1 MEAIAV
7 FAAAALT
14 TLVATPLAGRL
25 ARRVGAIAVPDD
37 RRVHERPTPTLGG
50 LGLLLGF
57 LAGML
62 VGWRFGGF
70 EAIFTAPTVPLGVVV
85 AAVAVYAVGFVDDI
99 REISAP
105 AKTAG
110 TVLAGSILNFAGVS
124 ILLFRM
130 PQLGLIDLSP
140 DWAALITVLWVVG
153 MCQAINLIDG
163 LDGLAAGIVA
173 IAAGALFLFADKLGD
188 PSVAQLPPDNVAPLV
203 ALATCGA
210 CVGFLPHNWNPAS
223 IFMGDGGAL
232 LLGVL
237 MAASSIA
244 VGGNSTADSSS
255 QTFFFFAPMFIPLV
269 ILGVPIFDTAFA
281 IVRRARRG
289 TGVTAADKGH
299 LHHRLM
305 DLGHGQRRSVLILWS
320 WTALLS
326 GLVLYPVYTS
336 SDDAALPI
344 GIAAL
349 ALLLYTVLHPRARTE
364 RRARKD
370 RAPGERAA
378 SEAAPEDAP
387 VPPRP
392 KG

>member
-25 ARRVGAIAVPDD
+25 ATRLGAVAMPDE

-50 LGLLLGF
+50 LGILVGF
-57 LAGML
+57 LVGMA
-62 VGWRFGGF
+62 VAWRFGGF
-70 EAIFTAPTVPLGVVV
+70 EAIFLAPTVPLGVVI
-85 AAVAVYAVGFVDDI
+85 AALVVYGVGFVDDV
-99 REISAP
+99 REVSAP

-110 TVLAGSILNFAGVS
+110 TVLAGSIINLAGVS
-124 ILLFRM
+124 ILLFRV
-130 PQLGLIDLSP
+130 PNVGLISLSP
-140 DWAALITVLWVVG
+140 DWAALVTVVWVVG

-173 IAAGALFLFADKLGD
+173 IAAGALYLFADRLGD
-188 PSVAQLPPDNVAPLV
+188 PSVAQLPADNVAPLI

-210 CVGFLPHNWNPAS
+210 CVGFLPHNFNPAS
-223 IFMGDGGAL
+223 VFMGDGGAL
-232 LLGVL
+232 LLGLL

-244 VGGNSTADSSS
+244 IGGNSTADSSS
-255 QTFFFFAPMFIPLV
+255 QTFFFFAPLFIPLV
-269 ILGVPIFDTAFA
+269 ILGVPIFDTAYA
-281 IVRRARRG
+281 IVRRARSR
-289 TGVTAADKGH
+289 TGVTEADKGH

-305 DLGHGQRRSVLILWS
+305 DLGHGQRRSVLILWT

-326 GLVLYPVYTS
+326 GLVLYPVYTD
-336 SDDAALPI
+336 SDDGALPI

-364 RRARKD
+364 RRAR
-370 RAPGERAA
+370 RER
-378 SEAAPEDAP
+378 
-387 VPPRP
+387 V
-392 KG
+392 

>member
-1 MEAIAV
+1 MDAFLV

-14 TLVATPLAGRL
+14 TLVVTPLAGRL
-25 ARRVGAIAVPDD
+25 AGRLGAIAVPDD
-37 RRVHERPTPTLGG
+37 RRVHATPTPTLGG
-50 LGLLLGF
+50 LGLLAGF

-62 VGWRFGGF
+62 VGWRGGGF
-70 EAIFTAPTVPLGVVV
+70 GAIFTAPTVPLGVVI
-85 AAVAVYAVGFVDDI
+85 AALVVYAVGAIDDV

-110 TVLAGSILNFAGVS
+110 TVLAGSILNIAGVS

-130 PQLGLIDLSP
+130 PQLGLISLSP
-140 DWAALITVLWVVG
+140 DWAALVTVLWVVG

-173 IAAGALFLFADKLGD
+173 IASGALFLFADKLGD
-188 PSVAQLPPDNVAPLV
+188 PSVAQLPADNVAPLV

-223 IFMGDGGAL
+223 VFMGDGGAL
-232 LLGVL
+232 LLGLL

-244 VGGNSTADSSS
+244 VGGNSLADSSS
-255 QTFFFFAPMFIPLV
+255 QTFFFFAPLFIPLV
-269 ILGVPIFDTAFA
+269 ILGVPIFDTAYA
-281 IVRRARRG
+281 IVRRVRKGMSFAE
-289 TGVTAADKGH
+289 ADKGH

-305 DLGHGQRRSVLILWS
+305 DLGHGQRRSVAILWL

-326 GLVLYPVYTS
+326 GLVLYPVYTD
-336 SDDAALPI
+336 SDDGALPI

-364 RRARKD
+364 RRARRD
-370 RAPGERAA
+370 PGT
-378 SEAAPEDAP
+378 
-387 VPPRP
+387 
-392 KG
+392 

>member
-1 MEAIAV
+1 VDALLV
-7 FAAAALT
+7 FAASALT
-14 TLVATPLAGRL
+14 TLLLTPLAGVL

-62 VGWRFGGF
+62 VAWRFGGF
-70 EAIFTAPTVPLGVVV
+70 EAVFTAPTVPLGVVV
-85 AAVAVYAVGFVDDI
+85 AAVVVYGVGAIDDV

-110 TVLAGSILNFAGVS
+110 TVLAGSILNVAGVS

-130 PQLGLIDLSP
+130 PEVGLINLSP
-140 DWAALITVLWVVG
+140 DWAALVTVLWVVG

-173 IAAGALFLFADKLGD
+173 IAAGALFLFARELGD
-188 PSVAQLPPDNVAPLV
+188 PAVAQLPQDNVAALV

-244 VGGNSTADSSS
+244 VAGNSTADSAS

-269 ILGVPIFDTAFA
+269 ILGVPIFDTAYA
-281 IVRRARRG
+281 IVRRARSKA
-289 TGVTAADKGH
+289 GVTAADKGH

-305 DLGHGQRRSVLILWS
+305 DLGHGQRRSVLILWT

-349 ALLLYTVLHPRARTE
+349 ALLLYTVLHPQARTE
-364 RRARKD
+364 RRARKQ
-370 RAPGERAA
+370 
-378 SEAAPEDAP
+378 AAPRVGSGP
-387 VPPRP
+387 GR
-392 KG
+392 

>member
-1 MEAIAV
+1 MDALLV

-14 TLVATPLAGRL
+14 TLVVTPLAGRL
-25 ARRVGAIAVPDD
+25 AGRLGAIAVPDD
-37 RRVHERPTPTLGG
+37 RRVHAKPTPTLGG
-50 LGLLLGF
+50 LGLLAGF

-62 VGWRFGGF
+62 VGWRGGGF
-70 EAIFTAPTVPLGVVV
+70 GAIFTAPTIPLGVAI
-85 AAVAVYAVGFVDDI
+85 AAVVVYAVGAIDDV

-110 TVLAGSILNFAGVS
+110 TVIAGSILNFAGVS

-130 PQLGLIDLSP
+130 PEIGLIDLSP
-140 DWAALITVLWVVG
+140 DLAALVTVLWVVG

-173 IAAGALFLFADKLGD
+173 IASGALFLFADKLGD
-188 PSVAQLPPDNVAPLV
+188 PSVAQLPTDNVAPLV

-223 IFMGDGGAL
+223 VFMGDGGAL
-232 LLGVL
+232 LLGLL

-244 VGGNSTADSSS
+244 VGGNSLADSSS
-255 QTFFFFAPMFIPLV
+255 QTFFFFAPLFIPLV

-281 IVRRARRG
+281 IVRRVRKGMSFAE
-289 TGVTAADKGH
+289 ADKGH

-305 DLGHGQRRSVLILWS
+305 DLGHGQRRSVAILWL

-326 GLVLYPVYTS
+326 GLVLYPVYTD
-336 SDDAALPI
+336 SDDGALPI

-364 RRARKD
+364 RKAR
-370 RAPGERAA
+370 RTPGT
-378 SEAAPEDAP
+378 
-387 VPPRP
+387 
-392 KG
+392 

>member
-1 MEAIAV
+1 MDALFV
-7 FAAAALT
+7 FVAAALT
-14 TLVATPLAGRL
+14 TLVATPLAGAL
-25 ARRVGAIAVPDD
+25 SRRVGAIAIPND
-37 RRVHERPTPTLGG
+37 RRVHAEPTPELGG
-50 LGLLLGF
+50 LGLLAGF

-62 VGWRFGGF
+62 VGWRGGGF
-70 EAIFTAPTVPLGVVV
+70 EAIFTAPTVPLGVVI
-85 AAVAVYAVGFVDDI
+85 AAVIVYAVGAIDDV

-110 TVLAGSILNFAGVS
+110 TVLAGSVLNFAGVS

-130 PQLGLIDLSP
+130 PELGLINLSP
-140 DWAALITVLWVVG
+140 DWAALVTVLWVVG

-173 IAAGALFLFADKLGD
+173 IAAGALYLFADRMGD
-188 PSVAQLPPDNVAPLV
+188 PSIAQLPSDNVAPLV

-232 LLGVL
+232 LLGLL
-237 MAASSIA
+237 MAAASIA
-244 VGGNSTADSSS
+244 VAGNSTADSSS

-269 ILGVPIFDTAFA
+269 ILGVPIFDTAYA

-289 TGVTAADKGH
+289 SGVTAADKGH

-305 DLGHGQRRSVLILWS
+305 DLGHGQRRSVVILWT

-336 SDDAALPI
+336 SDDGALPI

-364 RRARKD
+364 RRAR
-370 RAPGERAA
+370 RESEVAPPG
-378 SEAAPEDAP
+378 P
-387 VPPRP
+387 
-392 KG
+392 